1 MPIGIRFPAGAIVEA
16 AAIADEKQ
24 RHQYRAEGERTE
36 RAKDHGDDAGEAN
49 LNIRHRRPG
58 LPGNAHRRDAER
70 RRYHIAELAHGLD
83 IGFRAAVGEGR
94 LTAMNERTQ
103 KIPVLIVGGGPIGL
117 ALAAELGWQGV
128 PCLLVEQGDGV
139 VKTPKMNEV
148 NTRSMEFC
156 RRWGIADQVLDTP
169 FPLDWPKDV
178 VFMTTLS
185 GYELGRVKRP
195 PRQIR
200 ASEHSPE
207 YTQTCSQH
215 WFDPILQRFARSFP
229 HVTLRYRC
237 RFESFEESGDGVI
250 ATLVD
255 QASGARETI
264 AADYLI
270 GCDGAGSAV
279 RRARDIPLS
288 GQGLLGHAV
297 NMFFRAPRLLEIC
310 GKEPGTF
317 FVPVDRGGVWANLR
331 IIDPR
336 NALWRLMV
344 NETRSDTT
352 VESVDKHAYLR
363 RALGRDLEVDW
374 VDINVWR
381 RQSVVAGSY
390 GGGRVFL
397 AGDAVHQVSPT
408 GALGMNTGLG
418 DAVDL
423 GWKLAAVINGWGGSH
438 LLSSYDAERRPVG
451 ARAVGSATQFHA
463 SQTGWGEG
471 LEALDAASPAGE
483 ALRVRIG
490 DILVNQVGRE
500 FRTMGLQLGYRYE
513 ESPICVADGT
523 PPQAD
528 DPETYRPSARPG
540 ARAPHAWLSEGRSTL
555 DLFGHGFTLL
565 CFGAPDHAMNL
576 QSAATARRMPL
587 DIVQIDD
594 AAIANLYQGKLVL
607 VRPDGHV
614 AWRGDAP
621 PREVG
626 ALLDRVTGF

>member
-1 MPIGIRFPAGAIVEA
+1 
-16 AAIADEKQ
+16 
-24 RHQYRAEGERTE
+24 
-36 RAKDHGDDAGEAN
+36 
-49 LNIRHRRPG
+49 
-58 LPGNAHRRDAER
+58 
-70 RRYHIAELAHGLD
+70 
-83 IGFRAAVGEGR
+83 
-94 LTAMNERTQ
+94 MNERMQ

-128 PCLLVEQGDGV
+128 RCLLVEQGDGV

-237 RFESFEESGDGVI
+237 RFESFEETADGVI
-250 ATLVD
+250 ATVVD
-255 QASGARETI
+255 QASGTRETI
-264 AADYLI
+264 AADYLV

-279 RRARDIPLS
+279 RRARDIALS
-288 GQGLLGHAV
+288 GKGLLGHAV

-344 NETRSDTT
+344 NETRNDTT

-363 RALGRDLEVDW
+363 RALGRDLEVEW

-381 RQSVVAGSY
+381 RQSVLAESY

-423 GWKLAAVINGWGGSH
+423 GWKLAAVINGWGGPH

-471 LEALDAASPAGE
+471 LEALDAAKS
-483 ALRVRIG
+483 
-490 DILVNQVGRE
+490 GR
-500 FRTMGLQLGYRYE
+500 RG
-513 ESPICVADGT
+513 A
-523 PPQAD
+523 
-528 DPETYRPSARPG
+528 ARPHRRYPRQSGRPRVPHDGFATRLSLRGIAHLRSRWHAAAGGRSRDLSAFG
-540 ARAPHAWLSEGRSTL
+540 AARWAGAARMAERGSIDARSLRPWLHASMLRRAGSWQKFPKRGDGAPHAARHRPNRRCGRCQPL
-555 DLFGHGFTLL
+555 RRKACPRPAGRACCL
-565 CFGAPDHAMNL
+565 
-576 QSAATARRMPL
+576 AR
-587 DIVQIDD
+587 
-594 AAIANLYQGKLVL
+594 
-607 VRPDGHV
+607 
-614 AWRGDAP
+614 
-621 PREVG
+621 
-626 ALLDRVTGF
+626 

>member
-1 MPIGIRFPAGAIVEA
+1 MSA
-16 AAIADEKQ
+16 
-24 RHQYRAEGERTE
+24 
-36 RAKDHGDDAGEAN
+36 
-49 LNIRHRRPG
+49 
-58 LPGNAHRRDAER
+58 
-70 RRYHIAELAHGLD
+70 
-83 IGFRAAVGEGR
+83 
-94 LTAMNERTQ
+94 TQ
-103 KIPVLIVGGGPIGL
+103 KTISVLIVGGGPVGL

-128 PCLLVEQGDGV
+128 RCLLIEQGDGA

-156 RRWGIADQVLDTP
+156 RRWGIDEQVLDTP
-169 FPLDWPKDV
+169 FPLSWPKDV
-178 VFMTTLS
+178 VFMTSLS

-195 PRQIR
+195 PRQVR

-229 HVTLRYRC
+229 QVTLRYRC
-237 RFESFEESGDGVI
+237 RFESCEETENGIAATVI
-250 ATLVD
+250 DA
-255 QASGARETI
+255 ASGARETI
-264 AADYLI
+264 EAQYLV

-279 RRARDIPLS
+279 RRASNIALT
-288 GQGLLGHAV
+288 GKGLLGHAV

-331 IIDPR
+331 IIDPA

-344 NETRSDTT
+344 NETGNDTKI
-352 VESVDKHAYLR
+352 ESVDKTAYLR
-363 RALGRDLEVDW
+363 RALGRDLTVEW

-381 RQSVVAGSY
+381 RQSVLAESY
-390 GGGRVFL
+390 GDGRVFL

-418 DAVDL
+418 DSIDL
-423 GWKLAAVINGWGGSH
+423 GWKLAAMIQGWGGPE
-438 LLSSYDAERRPVG
+438 LLASYDRERRPAG

-463 SQTGWGEG
+463 SQSGWGEG
-471 LEALDAASPAGE
+471 LDALDEASAAGD
-483 ALRVRIG
+483 ALRQRIG

-513 ESPICVADGT
+513 DSPICIPDGT
-523 PPQAD
+523 PPLPD

-540 ARAPHAWLSEGRSTL
+540 ARAPHAWLSPPDSNGGRSTL
-555 DLFGHGFTLL
+555 DLFRRGFTLL
-565 CFGAPDHAMNL
+565 CFGNASDGDSFR
-576 QSAATARRMPL
+576 SAAAKRGMPL
-587 DIVQIDD
+587 DIVQIEDR
-594 AAIANLYQGKLVL
+594 AIGNIYEGKLVL

-614 AWRGDAP
+614 AWRGDAS

>member
-1 MPIGIRFPAGAIVEA
+1 MTEA
-16 AAIADEKQ
+16 S
-24 RHQYRAEGERTE
+24 R
-36 RAKDHGDDAGEAN
+36 N
-49 LNIRHRRPG
+49 L
-58 LPGNAHRRDAER
+58 
-70 RRYHIAELAHGLD
+70 
-83 IGFRAAVGEGR
+83 
-94 LTAMNERTQ
+94 
-103 KIPVLIVGGGPIGL
+103 PVLIVGGGPVGL

-128 PCLLVEQGDGV
+128 RCLLIEQGDGV

-156 RRWGIADQVLDTP
+156 RRWGIAEQVLDTP

-195 PRQIR
+195 PRQVR

-229 HVTLRYRC
+229 QVTQRYRS
-237 RFESFEESGDGVI
+237 RFESFVETDSGIVATVI
-250 ATLVD
+250 DA
-255 QASGARETI
+255 ASGAKETI
-264 AADYLI
+264 AAHYLI

-279 RRARDIPLS
+279 RRACGIALA
-288 GQGLLGHAV
+288 GKGLLGHAV

-331 IIDPR
+331 IIDPA

-344 NETRSDTT
+344 NETQSDTRIDR
-352 VESVDKHAYLR
+352 VEKTAYLR
-363 RALGRDLEVDW
+363 RALGRDHEVEW
-374 VDINVWR
+374 VDINIWR
-381 RQSVVAGSY
+381 RQSVLAESY

-418 DAVDL
+418 DAIDL
-423 GWKLAAVINGWGGSH
+423 GWKLAAVIQGWGGPR
-438 LLSSYDAERRPVG
+438 LLASYDRERRPVG
-451 ARAVGSATQFHA
+451 ARAVASATQFHA
-463 SQTGWGEG
+463 LQSGWGDG
-471 LEALDAASPAGE
+471 LDALEEASAGGDE
-483 ALRVRIG
+483 LRRRIG

-513 ESPICVADGT
+513 DSPICIPDGT
-523 PPQAD
+523 PQQPD
-528 DPETYRPSARPG
+528 DPESYRPSARPG
-540 ARAPHAWLSEGRSTL
+540 ARAPHAWLSEDRSTL
-555 DLFGHGFTLL
+555 DLFGRGFTLL
-565 CFGAPDHAMNL
+565 CFGSASGSADF
-576 QSAATARRMPL
+576 QSAAAHRDMPL
-587 DIVQIDD
+587 DIVHIDEH
-594 AAIANLYQGKLVL
+594 ALGNAYERKLVL

-614 AWRGDAP
+614 AWRSDAP